1 MSEIIELV
9 QGLERVRS
17 GALNI
22 TVADHD
28 AKHGLPQRMSVV
40 IFDRQGVVVVTL
52 HAIGKHWSI
61 AEVKADSHFDR
72 VKWPTEMQAAKTP
85 EGAFA
90 IIETVIDCVAKANK
104 SVAT

>member
-1 MSEIIELV
+1 MSEVIELL

-22 TVADHD
+22 TVAEHE
-28 AKHGLPQRMSVV
+28 AKHGLPPRMSVV

-52 HAIGKHWSI
+52 QAIGKHWGI

-72 VKWPTEMQAAKTP
+72 VKWPTEMQTAKTP

-90 IIETVIDCVAKANK
+90 IIETVIDCVVKAKP
-104 SVAT
+104 VAA

>member
-1 MSEIIELV
+1 MPEVIELV
-9 QGLERVRS
+9 HGLERVRS

-22 TVADHD
+22 TVVEHE
-28 AKHGLPQRMSVV
+28 AKYGLPPRMSVV
-40 IFDRQGVVVVTL
+40 IFDRLGVVVTTL
-52 HAIGKHWSI
+52 HAIGKHWAI

-90 IIETVIDCVAKANK
+90 IIETVIDCVVKAKP
-104 SVAT
+104 VAA